1 MSGIFGLSKNAT
13 TPTVYNSIQLQSSS
27 QAIAVPVYY
36 GTNRGAPN
44 LLWYGGF
51 RKTQVQSSGKG
62 GIGSVSAGK
71 GGGSGQFNYFADVIL
86 GVSEG
91 PVQGFGQA
99 WASKTPTTLASL
111 GMTSFLGT
119 YPQTAWS
126 YVTGAYPTEARPYT
140 GLAYLAASGYQ
151 LGSAAELPAHTFE
164 VYGFFSQRTV
174 YETGTIP
181 GSGARTITVARR
193 AWANG
198 STVSLWVS
206 DGNSVVDS
214 NGNVFAKVVG
224 APGAGQYSVLLG
236 VYTFNA
242 ADAGKSVT
250 IAYTGKGQDA
260 DPSLIVPDILS
271 NANYGCGF
279 PSAHVGEL
287 TAYSEDFVIPGGLSV
302 AVAHAAGFDDNLSV
316 YQAAADQLFTCVASG
331 PGPLQYSYLAGVYT
345 FNAADIGKTVSIAYA
360 ALGGL
365 TTYQQYCWANGFFI
379 SPVYRSLTTGAAAL
393 DEIGKLTNSEVV
405 FSAGALKLVPR
416 GDQTITANGYTYTAP
431 SATVADFTDDQFLN
445 GNQGGGASGQAA
457 NDPVILTRKRQSDQR
472 NVVSIECLDRAN
484 QYNSAVVEAT
494 DQAQVDL
501 YGRRSTG
508 GQQAHIFCVPT
519 IAKQSCQLLLQREA
533 IRNQYAFTLDARWVW
548 LDPMDVIS
556 VTDTRLGLS
565 TSDWLRIVSIDEQG
579 NGDLA
584 VIAEEYLTGIS
595 SAQAYTF
602 GTGTG
607 YAANYQ
613 ADPGSVN
620 TPIVFE
626 PTVQLATNTGLEIW
640 CAVSGANPNWG
651 GCDIYVSSDNVTYNF
666 VGRKWGNSRMGTL
679 VGSPI
684 LNGTPNFR
692 DQNSQVGL
700 KTRLL
705 GSGPPYFPGL
715 APSAFGAAFDSV
727 RRYGSLLPGMSAG
740 PDVGTLMGP
749 LGASNAS
756 VDSFFDFA
764 AASRRVVSDL
774 TTTYGSTTRNS
785 RATFHA
791 IVRTPRVISGLSN
804 SVRPLDPDTIDTLT
818 VDLTESFGAL
828 ASGTAADADAGN
840 TLCIVDSELISFST
854 VALIATYTYNLTGYV
869 RRAQYGTTPAV
880 HLPGAPFAR
889 LDGNIFTFPYDKSK
903 LGSTV
908 YLKFCSFNLW
918 GGGLQDLSV
927 ATAYPHTIV
936 GPPTPGLVQN
946 FTANQAGLAVVL
958 SWTDL
963 DDLSVKGYDI
973 LYGPIGGTVATATM
987 LTAASRTTETT
998 TAAVGVGSWTFYIR
1012 ARNVVDQFGPVSTV
1026 NALVLASS
1034 QIFTVNGIWTKPQ
1047 NLPANAIAR
1056 IQVWGSGGG
1065 GGPNSTGSG
1074 GGGGGGGGAY
1084 VEDNILCSMLGVTE
1098 TVTVAAA
1105 VSGDTAGNPSSF
1117 GSWVIAYGGGKGGA
1131 SVNAVAA
1138 GGGGGGGG
1146 AAGVG
1151 ANGQTNGGGEGGQPW
1166 AFGGEAG
1173 YTLGA
1178 TTGGLGLYGAGG
1190 GVGGLSPNGS
1200 GSSGGRASD
1209 GGGGG
1214 GGGGADGAG
1223 SGNMGGGSING
1234 GGGGRG
1240 AGPGSAALPYPS
1252 GISVNG
1258 GNGGSVAG
1266 QSGSAPAGG
1275 GAGGLSGTPPGGG
1288 ARGEVRIT
1296 ILQ

>member
-684 LNGTPNFR
+684 LNGTPNFPR
-692 DQNSQVGL
+692 PEQPGRAEDAPSRQRAALLPGPRPVGL
-700 KTRLL
+700 RRGVRFGPALRLAAAGHVGRPGRRDADGSARRQQRL
-705 GSGPPYFPGL
+705 GRFLLRLRGCIAAGRFRPDDDLRLDDAQFAGDLPRHRQDAAGHL
-715 APSAFGAAFDSV
+715 RAIQFGAAARPGHHRHAHRRPYRIV
-727 RRYGSLLPGMSAG
+727 RGAR
-740 PDVGTLMGP
+740 
-749 LGASNAS
+749 LG
-756 VDSFFDFA
+756 D
-764 AASRRVVSDL
+764 SRRRRRRQHALHRRFRADL
-774 TTTYGSTTRNS
+774 VLDRRPHRHLHLQPHRLCAQSPVRHDPG
-785 RATFHA
+785 RAFA
-791 IVRTPRVISGLSN
+791 G
-804 SVRPLDPDTIDTLT
+804 RPLRSP
-818 VDLTESFGAL
+818 
-828 ASGTAADADAGN
+828 
-840 TLCIVDSELISFST
+840 
-854 VALIATYTYNLTGYV
+854 
-869 RRAQYGTTPAV
+869 RRQHL
-880 HLPGAPFAR
+880 HLP
-889 LDGNIFTFPYDKSK
+889 L
-903 LGSTV
+903 
-908 YLKFCSFNLW
+908 
-918 GGGLQDLSV
+918 
-927 ATAYPHTIV
+927 
-936 GPPTPGLVQN
+936 
-946 FTANQAGLAVVL
+946 
-958 SWTDL
+958 
-963 DDLSVKGYDI
+963 
-973 LYGPIGGTVATATM
+973 
-987 LTAASRTTETT
+987 
-998 TAAVGVGSWTFYIR
+998 
-1012 ARNVVDQFGPVSTV
+1012 
-1026 NALVLASS
+1026 
-1034 QIFTVNGIWTKPQ
+1034 
-1047 NLPANAIAR
+1047 
-1056 IQVWGSGGG
+1056 
-1065 GGPNSTGSG
+1065 
-1074 GGGGGGGGAY
+1074 
-1084 VEDNILCSMLGVTE
+1084 
-1098 TVTVAAA
+1098 
-1105 VSGDTAGNPSSF
+1105 
-1117 GSWVIAYGGGKGGA
+1117 
-1131 SVNAVAA
+1131 
-1138 GGGGGGGG
+1138 
-1146 AAGVG
+1146 
-1151 ANGQTNGGGEGGQPW
+1151 
-1166 AFGGEAG
+1166 
-1173 YTLGA
+1173 
-1178 TTGGLGLYGAGG
+1178 
-1190 GVGGLSPNGS
+1190 
-1200 GSSGGRASD
+1200 
-1209 GGGGG
+1209 
-1214 GGGGADGAG
+1214 
-1223 SGNMGGGSING
+1223 
-1234 GGGGRG
+1234 
-1240 AGPGSAALPYPS
+1240 
-1252 GISVNG
+1252 
-1258 GNGGSVAG
+1258 
-1266 QSGSAPAGG
+1266 
-1275 GAGGLSGTPPGGG
+1275 
-1288 ARGEVRIT
+1288 
-1296 ILQ
+1296 

>member
-393 DEIGKLTNSEVV
+393 DEIAKLTNSEVV

-457 NDPVILTRKRQSDQR
+457 NDPGHPHPQAPVRSAQRRLDRVPGPRQSVQFGGSR
-472 NVVSIECLDRAN
+472 GDRPGAGRPLRAA
-484 QYNSAVVEAT
+484 QHRRPAGAYLLRS
-494 DQAQVDL
+494 DDCQAEL
-501 YGRRSTG
+501 P
-508 GQQAHIFCVPT
+508 A
-519 IAKQSCQLLLQREA
+519 AA
-533 IRNQYAFTLDARWVW
+533 AAR
-548 LDPMDVIS
+548 
-556 VTDTRLGLS
+556 
-565 TSDWLRIVSIDEQG
+565 G
-579 NGDLA
+579 NP
-584 VIAEEYLTGIS
+584 
-595 SAQAYTF
+595 Q
-602 GTGTG
+602 
-607 YAANYQ
+607 
-613 ADPGSVN
+613 
-620 TPIVFE
+620 
-626 PTVQLATNTGLEIW
+626 
-640 CAVSGANPNWG
+640 
-651 GCDIYVSSDNVTYNF
+651 
-666 VGRKWGNSRMGTL
+666 
-679 VGSPI
+679 
-684 LNGTPNFR
+684 
-692 DQNSQVGL
+692 
-700 KTRLL
+700 
-705 GSGPPYFPGL
+705 
-715 APSAFGAAFDSV
+715 SV
-727 RRYGSLLPGMSAG
+727 RLHARCTLGVAG
-740 PDVGTLMGP
+740 PDGRD
-749 LGASNAS
+749 LGHRH
-756 VDSFFDFA
+756 A
-764 AASRRVVSDL
+764 ARPQHQRLAPDRLDRRAGQRRPRRHRRGIPDRHFQRAGLHLRDWHRLRRQLSGRSRLGEYADR
-774 TTTYGSTTRNS
+774 
-785 RATFHA
+785 
-791 IVRTPRVISGLSN
+791 VRT
-804 SVRPLDPDTIDTLT
+804 D
-818 VDLTESFGAL
+818 
-828 ASGTAADADAGN
+828 
-840 TLCIVDSELISFST
+840 
-854 VALIATYTYNLTGYV
+854 
-869 RRAQYGTTPAV
+869 
-880 HLPGAPFAR
+880 
-889 LDGNIFTFPYDKSK
+889 
-903 LGSTV
+903 
-908 YLKFCSFNLW
+908 
-918 GGGLQDLSV
+918 
-927 ATAYPHTIV
+927 
-936 GPPTPGLVQN
+936 
-946 FTANQAGLAVVL
+946 
-958 SWTDL
+958 
-963 DDLSVKGYDI
+963 
-973 LYGPIGGTVATATM
+973 
-987 LTAASRTTETT
+987 
-998 TAAVGVGSWTFYIR
+998 
-1012 ARNVVDQFGPVSTV
+1012 
-1026 NALVLASS
+1026 
-1034 QIFTVNGIWTKPQ
+1034 
-1047 NLPANAIAR
+1047 
-1056 IQVWGSGGG
+1056 
-1065 GGPNSTGSG
+1065 
-1074 GGGGGGGGAY
+1074 
-1084 VEDNILCSMLGVTE
+1084 
-1098 TVTVAAA
+1098 
-1105 VSGDTAGNPSSF
+1105 
-1117 GSWVIAYGGGKGGA
+1117 
-1131 SVNAVAA
+1131 
-1138 GGGGGGGG
+1138 G
-1146 AAGVG
+1146 AARH
-1151 ANGQTNGGGEGGQPW
+1151 QYRP
-1166 AFGGEAG
+1166 
-1173 YTLGA
+1173 
-1178 TTGGLGLYGAGG
+1178 
-1190 GVGGLSPNGS
+1190 
-1200 GSSGGRASD
+1200 
-1209 GGGGG
+1209 
-1214 GGGGADGAG
+1214 
-1223 SGNMGGGSING
+1223 
-1234 GGGGRG
+1234 
-1240 AGPGSAALPYPS
+1240 
-1252 GISVNG
+1252 
-1258 GNGGSVAG
+1258 
-1266 QSGSAPAGG
+1266 
-1275 GAGGLSGTPPGGG
+1275 
-1288 ARGEVRIT
+1288 
-1296 ILQ
+1296 